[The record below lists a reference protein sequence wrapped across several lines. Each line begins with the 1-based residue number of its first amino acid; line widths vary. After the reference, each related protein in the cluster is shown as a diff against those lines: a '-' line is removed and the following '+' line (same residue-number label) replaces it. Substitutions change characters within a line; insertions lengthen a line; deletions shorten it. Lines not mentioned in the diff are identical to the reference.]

1 MSATWHRSMTITD
14 EQNKKKARLTT
25 RRVPRLAI
33 RRLDRLEGQGLRLLL
48 HIVKALALSGPAC
61 SLLAACTVCGG
72 SVQRSEKTAEK
83 ATQRK
88 SQKNPRRF
96 GFHIS

>member
-1 MSATWHRSMTITD
+1 MTITD

-72 SVQRSEKTAEK
+72 SVQSEKTAEK